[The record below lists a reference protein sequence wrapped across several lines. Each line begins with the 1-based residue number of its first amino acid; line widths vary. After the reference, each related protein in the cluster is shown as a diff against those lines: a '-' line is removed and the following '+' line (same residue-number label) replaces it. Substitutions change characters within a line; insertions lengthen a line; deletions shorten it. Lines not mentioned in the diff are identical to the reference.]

1 MLSVLLKAGYYRAHT
16 KKRVNGCA
24 TSHEN
29 QDKTEHFC
37 CSLNPPPS
45 NLCLVNSYR
54 RLILVT
60 PTQSFV
66 SVKVRGWGGGDVPQ
80 QLTIQDGGYP
90 MPGQPP
96 PWCFRW
102 WNFLGRLRRWSKDI
116 RLAQND
122 LPPRIPGWRSP
133 PTYSSPEIQHLY
145 MTQGKS
151 PSKLS
156 FNHGST
162 PTHRAELN
170 WFFF

>member
-1 MLSVLLKAGYYRAHT
+1 MSMFYNPFIMLSVLLKAGYYRAHT

-66 SVKVRGWGGGDVPQ
+66 SVKVRGWGGRRA
-80 QLTIQDGGYP
+80 TAAHNS
-90 MPGQPP
+90 
-96 PWCFRW
+96 RW
-102 WNFLGRLRRWSKDI
+102 RLSNAWPATTLMLQMMEFSREDKEMK
-116 RLAQND
+116 Q
-122 LPPRIPGWRSP
+122 GHQ
-133 PTYSSPEIQHLY
+133 TCPE
-145 MTQGKS
+145 
-151 PSKLS
+151 
-156 FNHGST
+156 
-162 PTHRAELN
+162 
-170 WFFF
+170 